1 MCERWRSTANSERP
15 KRNCCH
21 LRSGDDEVVDFMDTE
36 AVLELV
42 KAPGVREVADD
53 VGTRMEQ
60 VRDTLANGWSQ

>member
-1 MCERWRSTANSERP
+1 M
-15 KRNCCH
+15 
-21 LRSGDDEVVDFMDTE
+21 VDFMDTE